1 MVKGMIYSVTIDTPM
16 NRKFMPDADFSTW
29 TSPED
34 IAKWV
39 FVSERLFLMTLIY
52 YTLVNWKGI
61 LLEACLLLVESLSVF

>member
-34 IAKWV
+34 IAK
-39 FVSERLFLMTLIY
+39 
-52 YTLVNWKGI
+52 
-61 LLEACLLLVESLSVF
+61 